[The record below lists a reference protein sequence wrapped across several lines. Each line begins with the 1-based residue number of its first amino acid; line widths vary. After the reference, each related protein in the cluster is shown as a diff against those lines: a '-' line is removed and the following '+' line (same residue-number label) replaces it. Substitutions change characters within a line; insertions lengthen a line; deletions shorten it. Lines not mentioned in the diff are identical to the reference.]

1 MVACAAYIRVS
12 SRSQDLATQRD
23 AITRAALARGDRIS
37 TWFEEKVSAKKLD
50 RPQLCALRQCVQK
63 GLFAKVYVFKID
75 RLARSGIRD
84 TFAVVEEFRA
94 HGCELATVA
103 DGFSLSGPAA
113 DVVLAVMAW
122 AAQME
127 RAAIGDRISA
137 ARQRVEA
144 SGGNWGRPRA
154 VDPGSRERAQKLRDS
169 GKTLRQ
175 ISAALKVPRSTLSRA
190 LSQKGHYSRVG
201 PGPKKSKLAG

>member
-1 MVACAAYIRVS
+1 MVAAAAYIRVS
-12 SRSQDLATQRD
+12 SRGQDLATQRD
-23 AITRAALARGDRIS
+23 AITRTALARGDLIL

-50 RPQLCALRQCVQK
+50 RPQLHALRSCVQQ
-63 GLFAKVYVFKID
+63 GAFTKVYVFKID

-84 TFAVVEEFRA
+84 TFAVVEELRA

-137 ARQRVEA
+137 ACKRIEA
-144 SGGNWGRPRA
+144 SGGNWGRRRA
-154 VDPGSRERAQKLRDS
+154 VDPGMVSKAFKLRGAGFTVREVAS
-169 GKTLRQ
+169 R
-175 ISAALKVPRSTLSRA
+175 LKVPRSTISDVLSE
-190 LSQKGHYSRVG
+190 KGHYR
-201 PGPKKSKLAG
+201 PKRPVLAKSKGAR